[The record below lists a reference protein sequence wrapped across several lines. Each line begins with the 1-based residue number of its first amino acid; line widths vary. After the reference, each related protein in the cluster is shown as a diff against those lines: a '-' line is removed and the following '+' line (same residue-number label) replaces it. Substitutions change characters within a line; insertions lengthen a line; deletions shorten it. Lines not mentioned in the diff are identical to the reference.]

1 MTVSMVLDISNS
13 LVGVANPWKLS
24 GDDGIEE
31 CFSRLWTS
39 KPLKS
44 LKAKVQASQI
54 TTWPLLGWTSR
65 KCLRR
70 DAIIL
75 KVLVSQ

>member
-1 MTVSMVLDISNS
+1 MTVSIVLDISNS

-24 GDDGIEE
+24 GLDGILE

-44 LKAKVQASQI
+44 LKAKVQASQT
-54 TTWPLLGWTSR
+54 TTWPLLGCTSR
-65 KCLRR
+65 
-70 DAIIL
+70 
-75 KVLVSQ
+75 

>member
-1 MTVSMVLDISNS
+1 MTVSIVLDISNS

-24 GDDGIEE
+24 GLDGILE

-44 LKAKVQASQI
+44 LKAKVQASQT
-54 TTWPLLGWTSR
+54 TTWPFEGCTSR
-65 KCLRR
+65 
-70 DAIIL
+70 
-75 KVLVSQ
+75 